1 MVPRIALL
9 ILISFFILQCGGGK
23 EEASGGH
30 GAEGEAGK
38 LAAPVPAASHI
49 AAIPE
54 LAAYK
59 KDLER
64 ILTSPLPVIALP
76 EAELHDEQER
86 LAQELALG
94 DSLFLKEA
102 RKADT
107 GEALHN
113 EIMEI
118 RLLQKE
124 ETQRLK
130 LNCENGQCYWV
141 ELYNFYYRNTTAAIV
156 DIFEK
161 KVLRVDYL
169 ESEQPALNARL
180 KRIARE
186 IALNTPEIKK
196 ELGADLEQA
205 KVVFKD
211 SKCERSLH
219 LCVAVVFILKD
230 RALWVIVDLN
240 DHFAIG
246 YKWSGLPDENRPFVM
261 TERSLQNEYIMEHFC
276 GVDQVL
282 TKDEWEINSNL
293 TSSDGLEVK
302 NARFRGREVL
312 HSAKIVDWHVSYSF
326 KKDFGYSD
334 AMGCPM
340 FSSAANVAFRGT
352 ELEDI
357 MENGAYSG
365 FALIMDFRSP
375 VWPLPCN
382 YRYQNRYEFYKDGRF
397 RICGVNM
404 GQGCGVT
411 GWYRPVFRIDLGQTG
426 AAQTVEQWEG
436 KKWET
441 QTSEFWHLQ
450 SQQTA
455 YSPEGYLFKISE
467 GDGSGFFLQPGS
479 GAARPDNAFSYFAV
493 QHPGVDEG
501 EKDLS
506 TFGPCCNTDYRQGP
520 EQFIEPAEGISGK
533 HNILWYVPQM
543 ANNNEPGSQYCWTEL
558 TLQEGKQSFSVWPG
572 IVGPMFVP
580 FTNQH

>member
-9 ILISFFILQCGGGK
+9 ILISFFILQCGSGK

-30 GAEGEAGK
+30 GTEGEAGK

-64 ILTSPLPVIALP
+64 ILTSPLPVLTLP
-76 EAELHDEQER
+76 DAELHDEQER

-102 RKADT
+102 RKTDT

-141 ELYNFYYRNTTAAIV
+141 ELYNFFYRNTTAAIV
-156 DIFEK
+156 DILEK

-196 ELGADLEQA
+196 ELGAELEQA

-357 MENGAYSG
+357 VENGAYSG

-411 GWYRPVFRIDLGQTG
+411 GWYRPVFRIDLGQAG
-426 AAQTVEQWEG
+426 AAQAVEQWGG
-436 KKWET
+436 KNGNPKPANFGICKANKPHT
-441 QTSEFWHLQ
+441 PPKDI
-450 SQQTA
+450 
-455 YSPEGYLFKISE
+455 YSKFQRAMEAV
-467 GDGSGFFLQPGS
+467 FF
-479 GAARPDNAFSYFAV
+479 
-493 QHPGVDEG
+493 
-501 EKDLS
+501 
-506 TFGPCCNTDYRQGP
+506 CNPGP
-520 EQFIEPAEGISGK
+520 ERLARTMLFLISPSNTPAWMKGKRTSPPSGPAVIPITARDPSSSSNPRRIFPEIITFFGMCPK
-533 HNILWYVPQM
+533 
-543 ANNNEPGSQYCWTEL
+543 
-558 TLQEGKQSFSVWPG
+558 WPTTTSPAVNTAG
-572 IVGPMFVP
+572 RS
-580 FTNQH
+580 